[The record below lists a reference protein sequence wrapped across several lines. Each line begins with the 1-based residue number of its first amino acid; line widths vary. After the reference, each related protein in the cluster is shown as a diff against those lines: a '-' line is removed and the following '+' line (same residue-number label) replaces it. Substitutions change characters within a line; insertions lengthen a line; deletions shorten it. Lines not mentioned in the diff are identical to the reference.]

1 MLFNKRLD
9 AQRLSDNVVTMKT
22 ITRRQLSREPA
33 RLNKIKP
40 GDSVLVPDAKGGLVV
55 TRRKKNKM
63 TAEQIFA
70 EIERLSAGCPP
81 IDTLAFLREGEE

>member
-1 MLFNKRLD
+1 
-9 AQRLSDNVVTMKT
+9 MKT

-33 RLNKIKP
+33 LLKNIKP
-40 GDSVLVPDAKGGLVV
+40 GESVLVPDATGGLVV
-55 TRRKKNKM
+55 TRRKKNKV

-70 EIERLSAGCPP
+70 EIERLTADCPP